1 MKLTTAQR
9 RLLTNARDFGGAYR
23 YRAPQVGGCS
33 LPARASTSAA
43 IARLR
48 VAGLLD
54 TRDQI
59 TTAGLAALN
68 QPTQRGRKAPGA
80 NTMATYIVGVLF
92 FFALCSIASQIV
104 EAISIARSNN
114 PKVKAKRIARVIA
127 QDRLQRGL
135 K

>member
-1 MKLTTAQR
+1 
-9 RLLTNARDFGGAYR
+9 
-23 YRAPQVGGCS
+23 
-33 LPARASTSAA
+33 
-43 IARLR
+43 
-48 VAGLLD
+48 
-54 TRDQI
+54 
-59 TTAGLAALN
+59 
-68 QPTQRGRKAPGA
+68 
-80 NTMATYIVGVLF
+80 MATYIVGVLF